1 MALIRQATWSP
12 GNRPAVVMHLGDLRE
27 RAAAVEREAASHAA
41 AIVADAGSQRAGMLA
56 GAKEQGYREGLAKG
70 LAEGRAKGE
79 AEGHAAALSTA
90 RATLSEIEAK
100 WMAGAAEFEV
110 ARERLL
116 GEARQDVLR
125 LAIQIAERV
134 IKGKIETDPNIAV
147 SQVEA
152 ALGMI
157 MRPSK
162 LTIAINPVDE
172 PTLREAMPSMMGRF
186 TAAQHMELAMDPGLP
201 RGSCVAR
208 TSGGEIDAS
217 IWTQLDR
224 VAETLLYG
232 GMTRDTGRGK
242 EPGVA
247 GDGTD
252 RGGES

>member
-1 MALIRQATWSP
+1 
-12 GNRPAVVMHLGDLRE
+12 MHLGDLRE
-27 RAAAVEREAASHAA
+27 RAAAVEREAANHAA
-41 AIVADAGSQRAGMLA
+41 SIVADAGSKRAGMLE

-79 AEGHAAALSTA
+79 ADGHAAALAAS
-90 RATLSEIEAK
+90 RATLSEIEAR
-100 WMAGAAEFEV
+100 WMTGAAEFEV
-110 ARERLL
+110 ARERML
-116 GEARQDVLR
+116 GEARQDILR

-134 IKGKIETDPNIAV
+134 IKSRIETDPKIAV
-147 SQVEA
+147 SQVES

-162 LTIAINPVDE
+162 LTIAINPEDE
-172 PTLREAMPSMMGRF
+172 TVLREAMPSMMARF
-186 TAAQHMELAMDPGLP
+186 SAAQHMELAMDPGLP

-224 VAETLLYG
+224 VSDTLLYG

-242 EPGVA
+242 EPGVSEER
-247 GDGTD
+247 GET
-252 RGGES
+252 GGES

>member
-1 MALIRQATWSP
+1 
-12 GNRPAVVMHLGDLRE
+12 MHLADIRE

-41 AIVADAGSQRAGMLA
+41 ALVADAGSKRAGMLE
-56 GAKEQGYREGLAKG
+56 GAKEQGHREGLAKG

-79 AEGHAAALSTA
+79 AAGHAEALATA
-90 RATLSEIEAK
+90 RATLSEIEAR

-110 ARERLL
+110 ARERML
-116 GEARQDVLR
+116 GEARRDVLR

-134 IKGKIETDPNIAV
+134 IKTKIETDPKIAS
-147 SQVEA
+147 SQVESV
-152 ALGMI
+152 LGMI
-157 MRPSK
+157 LRPSK
-162 LTIAINPVDE
+162 LTIAINPEDE
-172 PTLREAMPSMMGRF
+172 AVLREAMPSMMGRF
-186 TAAQHMELAMDPGLP
+186 SAAAHMELAMDPGLP

-242 EPGVA
+242 EPGVV
-247 GDGTD
+247 GEGPND
-252 RGGES
+252 GGEA